1 MVVVIGVVAVWRVPT
16 SRGFLRWQLMEA
28 TLRLYVVGVGFRWVQ
43 LSLLILYLRVRLLIS
58 DKLQHMLGRVA

>member
-1 MVVVIGVVAVWRVPT
+1 
-16 SRGFLRWQLMEA
+16 MEA

-58 DKLQHMLGRVA
+58 DKLQHMLGREA